1 MMIDF
6 NKVNL
11 KYKNKTILKEFSL
24 KIEKGDK
31 ILLYGKSGIG
41 KSTILRLLLSFISPD
56 SGNIIYK
63 GKPLTPEIAWQ
74 ARKEIAYVSQDTD
87 LGEGTVQEIIDEI
100 RSFKTNK
107 NLSDPIQLLK
117 EFSLDRNIL
126 KKNITELSGGERQR
140 IAIIIA
146 LLLKRDIFLLDELT
160 SSLDSALKKKVIEKF
175 FGRNDATVIAISDD
189 PGWKEKAKKVVRLR

>member
-175 FGRNDATVIAISDD
+175 FGRNDATVITISHD

>member
-175 FGRNDATVIAISDD
+175 FGRNDATVIAISHD